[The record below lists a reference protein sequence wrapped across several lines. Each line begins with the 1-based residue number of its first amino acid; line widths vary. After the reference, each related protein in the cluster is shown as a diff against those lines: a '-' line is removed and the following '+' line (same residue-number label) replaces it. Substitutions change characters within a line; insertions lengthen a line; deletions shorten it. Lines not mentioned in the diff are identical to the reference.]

1 MRAND
6 TITLICY
13 VLSLI
18 CIIYI
23 TQAMHRYFR
32 RKYREGV
39 VGIGLVLGMLMFTAY
54 ALERLIGFLIR
65 FGRIEGWSGYNF
77 RLLQDWGWTTGVI
90 GTTVTLCALAI
101 MVQGRELGLFF
112 ERLEKK
118 KGVRR

>member
-13 VLSLI
+13 ALSLI

-39 VGIGLVLGMLMFTAY
+39 VGMGLVLGMLMFTAY
-54 ALERLIGFLIR
+54 ALERLVGFLIR
-65 FGRIEGWSGYNF
+65 FGKVQGWGGYYF
-77 RLLQDWGWTTGVI
+77 ELLQQWGWTTGVI
-90 GTTVTLCALAI
+90 GTTVTLAALAI
-101 MVQGRELGLFF
+101 LVQGRDLGLFF
-112 ERLEKK
+112 ERKGKK
-118 KGVRR
+118 